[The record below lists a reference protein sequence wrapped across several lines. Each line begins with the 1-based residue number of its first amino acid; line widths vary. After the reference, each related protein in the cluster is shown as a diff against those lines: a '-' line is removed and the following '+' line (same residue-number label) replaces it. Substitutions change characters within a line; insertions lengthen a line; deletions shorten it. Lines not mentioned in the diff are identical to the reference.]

1 MESSIKKQLTH
12 VDVCEAGAC
21 VEGVAD
27 FMRDNNILRPILDTK
42 TLLRIADEGQQ
53 EYIKT
58 AANMDGDGDGD
69 GNGYGTG
76 NGNGNGLGDGDGYG
90 NGFGNGNGNGDAYGN
105 GIGNGDG
112 YGDGNGNGDGYG
124 DGDLFKPKRAA

>member
-1 MESSIKKQLTH
+1 MESSVKKQLTH

-58 AANMDGDGDGD
+58 AANMHGDGDR
-69 GNGYGTG
+69 NGYGTG
-76 NGNGNGLGDGDGYG
+76 NGNGDGTGYG
-90 NGFGNGNGNGDAYGN
+90 NGFGY
-105 GIGNGDG
+105 
-112 YGDGNGNGDGYG
+112 
-124 DGDLFKPKRAA
+124 LFKPKRAEKEAA